1 MFRNRFYL
9 FLLSRLLNGR
19 DWIRR
24 CLHRC
29 KCVLCRDLYFFPL
42 LIQNDNLVGYYMI
55 SLMMIT
61 AYVCRYLPC
70 VYCCYIR
77 HSFVGRYHAKHK
89 HTVEWMGEAVHPLLN
104 LFFCLQDADMS
115 VFSPTCFTSSG
126 SSTSRGRVRTVTPL
140 DQVICLYLHH
150 FPWIV

>member
-1 MFRNRFYL
+1 
-9 FLLSRLLNGR
+9 
-19 DWIRR
+19 
-24 CLHRC
+24 
-29 KCVLCRDLYFFPL
+29 
-42 LIQNDNLVGYYMI
+42 MI

-61 AYVCRYLPC
+61 TYVCRYLPC

-150 FPWIV
+150 FP